1 MLFLR
6 IKLYIARNSK
16 ELRFLPP
23 PLSPPPPSVATDRK
37 PLPNSCNLFPSSLTA
52 GFGVFGNGVSVILPS
67 VPASETLANQINVR
81 YNRERWSTVSGA
93 VYLSVKTQA
102 ITVSTQVISSS
113 LDTTSQRN
121 AAIGEKVRI
130 QII

>member
-1 MLFLR
+1 
-6 IKLYIARNSK
+6 
-16 ELRFLPP
+16 
-23 PLSPPPPSVATDRK
+23 
-37 PLPNSCNLFPSSLTA
+37 LTA
-52 GFGVFGNGVSVILPS
+52 GFGVFGNGVSMILPS

-121 AAIGEKVRI
+121 AAIGEKVGI